1 MLTVNARVDVRA
13 LRSVQGTNMEYPNSD
28 SNSAALFG
36 LAQNVLTDGGSRITI
51 RIAPYSIYV
60 RSAKGKYVTDV
71 DGNRLMDFNNNY
83 TAMLHGHAHP
93 TIVEAAF
100 EQIQCGTGYC
110 FGSETEYAL
119 ADLLCGRVENFDKIR
134 FMNSGS
140 EAVMKA
146 IKAARAY
153 TGRPKIA
160 KCENAYH
167 GSYDFAEVSLGVDP
181 TDLNNGNPVSRPYS
195 HGTPQGVLDN
205 VVVIPHNDPAAAR
218 RILDEHAQDL
228 AAVLIDPIGLDMAR
242 IPHTDAF
249 FSMVRDFC
257 DSSGALFIAD
267 EVVSFRAGLDGVQ
280 GNRGL
285 KPDLTTLGKIIGGGF
300 PVGAVAGSAEVMS
313 VFEAGEGK
321 AKLPHG
327 GTYNANPVSMAAGY
341 AAMSMMSAE
350 SFQQLNSLGDAF
362 RKGCREVLELTG
374 TEGEVQGQYSIF
386 AIKFHQ
392 PEFNDN
398 APRGAVYRSSGM
410 HQYMVQNGYWMSP
423 GMLGI
428 CSTVMDTSD
437 VDAFC
442 ETLKA
447 GIHAIRETCSHA
459 A

>member
-1 MLTVNARVDVRA
+1 MK
-13 LRSVQGTNMEYPNSD
+13 YPNSD
-28 SNSAALFG
+28 SKSAALFER
-36 LAQNVLTDGGSRITI
+36 AQNVLTDGGSRSTI

-60 RSAKGKYVTDV
+60 RSAQGKYVTDV
-71 DGNRLMDFNNNY
+71 DGNRLIDFNNNY

-93 TIVEAAF
+93 EIVAAAT
-100 EQIQCGTGYC
+100 EQIGRGSGYS
-110 FGSETEYAL
+110 FGSEAEYEL
-119 ADLLCGRVENFDKIR
+119 AELICGRVDNFDKIR

-167 GSYDFAEVSLGVDP
+167 GSYDFAEVSLGVEPTRLEDGDP
-181 TDLNNGNPVSRPYS
+181 MSRPYA
-195 HGTPQGVLDN
+195 HGTPEGVLDN

-218 RILDEHAQDL
+218 RILDLHAEDL
-228 AAVLIDPIGLDMAR
+228 AGVLADPIGLGMAR
-242 IPHTDAF
+242 IPHTDEF
-249 FSMVRDFC
+249 FAMVRDFC
-257 DSSGALFIAD
+257 DASGALFIAD
-267 EVVSFRAGLDGVQ
+267 EVVSFRAGLAGMQ
-280 GNRGL
+280 GDRGL
-285 KPDLTTLGKIIGGGF
+285 TPHLTTLGKIIGGGF

-313 VFEAGEGK
+313 VFEVGEGK
-321 AKLPHG
+321 PKLPHG
-327 GTYNANPVSMAAGY
+327 GTYNANPVTMAAGH
-341 AAMSMMSAE
+341 AAMSMMDA
-350 SFQQLNSLGDAF
+350 DAF
-362 RKGCREVLELTG
+362 DRINELGEAFRQGCREVLELTDTDG
-374 TEGEVQGQYSIF
+374 SVQGQYSIF
-386 AIKFHQ
+386 SITFKE
-392 PEFNDN
+392 PDLNDD

-428 CSTVMDTSD
+428 CSTVMDLQD

-447 GIHAIRETCSHA
+447 GIDTIRDKCSNA

>member
-1 MLTVNARVDVRA
+1 MK
-13 LRSVQGTNMEYPNSD
+13 YPNSD
-28 SNSAALFG
+28 SKSAALFE
-36 LAQNVLTDGGSRITI
+36 LAQSVLTDGGSRSTI

-60 RSAKGKYVTDV
+60 RSAQGKYVTDV
-71 DGNRLMDFNNNY
+71 DGNRLFDFNNNY

-93 TIVEAAF
+93 TIVEAAL
-100 EQIQCGTGYC
+100 EQIKRGTGYA
-110 FGSETEYAL
+110 FGSEAEYAL

-146 IKAARAY
+146 IKAARAH

-167 GSYDFAEVSLGVDP
+167 GSYDFAEVSLGVVP
-181 TDLNNGNPVSRPYS
+181 TDLADGDPVSRPYS
-195 HGTPQGVLDN
+195 YGTPQGVLDN
-205 VVVIPHNDPAAAR
+205 VVVIPHNDPEAAR
-218 RILDEHAQDL
+218 RILDENAQDL
-228 AAVLIDPIGLDMAR
+228 AAVLVDPIGLGMAR

-249 FSMVRDFC
+249 LRMVRDFC
-257 DSSGALFIAD
+257 DASGALFIAD

-280 GNRGL
+280 GDRGL

-341 AAMSMMSAE
+341 AAMSMMSADA
-350 SFQQLNSLGDAF
+350 FQQLNSLGDAF
-362 RKGCREVLELTG
+362 RQGCQEVLELTD
-374 TEGEVQGQYSIF
+374 TDGEVQGQYSIF
-386 AIKFHQ
+386 AMTFNA
-392 PEFNDN
+392 PEFNDH
-398 APRGAVYRSSGM
+398 APRGEVYRSSGM

-428 CSTVMDTSD
+428 CSTIMDMSD
-437 VDAFC
+437 VDEFC

-447 GIHAIRETCSHA
+447 GICAIREECSNA